1 MVESSIIVTVK
12 SFSNNQGLN
21 YMLTKPLIALSALL
35 GYTEAQVA
43 GAYVH
48 DLDDNE
54 HVQRIS
60 YTGLTL
66 S

>member
-1 MVESSIIVTVK
+1 
-12 SFSNNQGLN
+12 
-21 YMLTKPLIALSALL
+21 MLTKPLIALSALL

-48 DLDDNE
+48 NLDDNE

-60 YTGLTL
+60 KTGLTFY
-66 S
+66 